1 MQKKI
6 LLNPEE
12 AKRFSKQLLRE
23 SRWSLTFSSFPTL
36 IGLSVFSLTMAISL
50 YISVL
55 CIKAYNTTFT
65 AGELKEQIE
74 TVGEVFGFSHLSKM
88 VEAAFCSE
96 NT

>member
-12 AKRFSKQLLRE
+12 AKSFSNQLLKE
-23 SRWSLTFSSFPTL
+23 SRWKLALSSFPTL

-55 CIKAYNTTFT
+55 CLKVYKTSFT
-65 AGELKEQIE
+65 PNELKEQIE
-74 TVGEVFGFSHLSKM
+74 TVGNVFGFSHFTKM

-96 NT
+96 G